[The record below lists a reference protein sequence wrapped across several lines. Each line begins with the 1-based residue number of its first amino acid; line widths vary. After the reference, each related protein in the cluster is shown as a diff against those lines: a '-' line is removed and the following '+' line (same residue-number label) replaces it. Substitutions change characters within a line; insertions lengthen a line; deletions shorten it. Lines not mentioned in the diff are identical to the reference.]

1 MARSAGHSK
10 LRPDARIERR
20 AGRVSTLS
28 DSASMGRSATARLS
42 SRHGLPSTQVAE
54 IQRSRLLAGAVAAI
68 EEHGYAHMTV
78 AQITGRSRVSRRTFY
93 ELFENREACLAA
105 LIEDVLGMVE
115 GELARAELG
124 DLPWRER
131 VRGGLAVILGFLD
144 REPVLA
150 RVFVVQSA
158 QGGSRVL
165 AQREQILVRLAAVL
179 DEGRKESALGAD
191 CSTLTAEGL
200 LGAVLGIVHARLAH
214 GEHRPLADLQGELTG
229 MIVLPYLGVAAA
241 RRERTRK
248 AIMPTVRDARV
259 PGGQGLERD
268 PLEGIQIRMTYRTAR
283 VLEVIGERAGLS
295 NRLIAEHAGIQD
307 QGQVSKLLA
316 RLERLGLAQNS
327 SHGRSKGDANAWS
340 LTPRGERV
348 AQRLSSLGRA
358 ESSDA
363 TAGAL

>member
-1 MARSAGHSK
+1 MARPAGHSK

-20 AGRVSTLS
+20 AGRVSTPS

-68 EEHGYAHMTV
+68 EEHGYANTTV

-93 ELFENREACLAA
+93 ELFENREACLAG
-105 LIEDVLGMVE
+105 LVEDVVGMVE
-115 GELARAELG
+115 GDLTRAGLG

-165 AQREQILVRLAAVL
+165 AQRERVLARLAAVL
-179 DEGRKESALGAD
+179 DEGREQGALGAD
-191 CSTLTAEGL
+191 CSVLTAEGL
-200 LGAVLGIVHARLAH
+200 LGAVLGIVQARLAR
-214 GEHRPLADLQGELTG
+214 GEDRPLAGLQGELMG
-229 MIVLPYLGVAAA
+229 MIVLPYLGAAAA
-241 RRERTRK
+241 RRERTRP
-248 AIMPTVRDARV
+248 AITPTYQDPRTAGL
-259 PGGQGLERD
+259 PGLERD
-268 PLEGIQIRMTYRTAR
+268 PLEGIQIRMTYRTAK
-283 VLEVIGERAGLS
+283 VLEVIGERSGLS

-316 RLERLGLAQNS
+316 RLERLGLAKNA
-327 SHGRSKGDANAWS
+327 SHGRGKGDANAWG
-340 LTPRGERV
+340 LTPRGQRV
-348 AQRLSSLGRA
+348 AQRLGSLGQTEPA
-358 ESSDA
+358 NTTGS
-363 TAGAL
+363 AL